1 LVERLFGGTIGAMT
15 TVPSPQRFECVSAGV
30 RLVGEQRGT
39 PERGVVVLLHGGGQ
53 TRRSWRR
60 TAERIAAGSWAAVT
74 YDARGHGD
82 SDWDAGQNYTLD
94 AFVADLLT
102 VVRTQQQSIVFIG
115 ASLGGITSLVAAAE
129 NPGLARGL
137 VLVDVV
143 VGLDRGGTARIVDFL
158 TAHRD
163 GFASLEEVADAIA
176 AYNPD
181 RPRPRNLD
189 GLHKNVRLRA
199 DGRWYWHW
207 DPAFIKIGDEPQRQ
221 ADPHRL
227 RAAATS
233 VQIPTL
239 LVRGAHSDVVSDAGL
254 ADMKRLIPTSE
265 SIVVPHAGHMIAGDD
280 NGPFVVGLERFLDA
294 LQ

>member
-1 LVERLFGGTIGAMT
+1 MT
-15 TVPSPQRFECVSAGV
+15 PVRSPQRFEWISSGV
-30 RLVGEQRGT
+30 RLVGEQWGQ
-39 PERGVVVLLHGGGQ
+39 PDRGVVVLLHGGGQ
-53 TRRSWRR
+53 TRHSWRR
-60 TAERIAAGSWAAVT
+60 TAERITAGGWAAVT

-82 SDWDAGQNYTLD
+82 SDWDAAQNYTLD
-94 AFVADLLT
+94 AFVADLLA
-102 VVRTQQQSIVFIG
+102 VASTQPQPLVFVG

-143 VGLDRGGTARIVDFL
+143 VELDRGGAARMMDFL
-158 TAHRD
+158 TAHHD

-176 AYNPD
+176 AYNPH

-189 GLHKNVRLRA
+189 GLHKNVRLRS

-221 ADPHRL
+221 VDPHRL
-227 RAAATS
+227 RVAAGT

-239 LVRGAHSDVVSDAGL
+239 LVRGAESDVVTDAGL
-254 ADMKRLIPTSE
+254 ADMKRLIPTAE
-265 SIVVPHAGHMIAGDD
+265 TIVVPHAGHMVAGDD
-280 NGPFVVGLERFLDA
+280 NGLFVVGLERFLETVE
-294 LQ
+294 